1 MMLIDRFLSD
11 EQDPKA
17 VEKVL
22 GKLND
27 MLTTNEELIYLAV
40 QKKPAV
46 NLLPDCIAVSTKRI
60 FYCEPAN
67 FGITMNF
74 KDISWKSIKEVSFKE
89 ELFGSKFICVPQ
101 HGENIITE
109 YIPKVQ
115 ARKLYQAAYEQLEGF
130 KEQQLAAEADRRAQQ
145 PGAASDRHSSATD
158 IPFIDIT
165 PSPAA
170 DYPSKNTGRPDT
182 DMGTADAASTSGSLF
197 NPASPDVAAGYKSP
211 FPPAAPAGAAE
222 ASGYDPSAAKLPPY
236 VSGGSASASAPVEEP
251 EDETTLKLR
260 KLKTL
265 YDKQL
270 ITLEEYEAKKAD
282 ILDSF

>member
-1 MMLIDRFLSD
+1 MILIDRFLSD

-27 MLTTNEELIYLAV
+27 MLTSNEELIYMAV

-46 NLLPDCIAVSTKRI
+46 NLLPDCIAVSNKRI
-60 FYCEPAN
+60 FYCEPGN

-89 ELFGSKFICVPQ
+89 ELFGSKFICVPL

-115 ARKLYQAAYEQLEGF
+115 ARKLYQAAYEQLESF
-130 KEQQLAAEADRRAQQ
+130 KEQQRQLDLEERR
-145 PGAASDRHSSATD
+145 S
-158 IPFIDIT
+158 
-165 PSPAA
+165 
-170 DYPSKNTGRPDT
+170 
-182 DMGTADAASTSGSLF
+182 STSPVTVNTL
-197 NPASPDVAAGYKSP
+197 PAPDPVEEEEPQTFFSP
-211 FPPAAPAGAAE
+211 PPAAPAI
-222 ASGYDPSAAKLPPY
+222 L
-236 VSGGSASASAPVEEP
+236 VEEP

-260 KLKTL
+260 KLKSL
-265 YDKQL
+265 YDKHL
-270 ITLEEYEAKKAD
+270 ITQEEYEAKKAD
-282 ILDSF
+282 ILDSL

>member
-1 MMLIDRFLSD
+1 MILIDRFLSD

-27 MLTTNEELIYLAV
+27 MLTSNEELIYMAV

-46 NLLPDCIAVSTKRI
+46 NLLPDCIAVSNKRI
-60 FYCEPAN
+60 FYCEPGN

-89 ELFGSKFICVPQ
+89 EIFGSKFICVPL

-115 ARKLYQAAYEQLEGF
+115 ARKLYQAAYEQLEAF
-130 KEQQLAAEADRRAQQ
+130 KEQQRQAELEDRRSSTSPVTVNTAAAEL
-145 PGAASDRHSSATD
+145 
-158 IPFIDIT
+158 
-165 PSPAA
+165 PAA
-170 DYPSKNTGRPDT
+170 DETPK
-182 DMGTADAASTSGSLF
+182 AFFAQ
-197 NPASPDVAAGYKSP
+197 
-211 FPPAAPAGAAE
+211 
-222 ASGYDPSAAKLPPY
+222 PSAP
-236 VSGGSASASAPVEEP
+236 APVEEP

-260 KLKTL
+260 KLKGL
-265 YDKQL
+265 YDKHL
-270 ITLEEYEAKKAD
+270 ITQEEYEAKKAD
-282 ILDSF
+282 ILDSL

>member
-1 MMLIDRFLSD
+1 MMLIDRFLNE
-11 EQDPKA
+11 EQDPKT

-22 GKLND
+22 AKLND
-27 MLTTNEELIYLAV
+27 LLSSNEELIYMAV

-46 NLLPDCIAVSTKRI
+46 NLLPDCIAVSNKRL

-101 HGENIITE
+101 QGENIVTE

-115 ARKLYQAAYEQLEGF
+115 ARKLYQATQEQLDLY
-130 KEQQLAAEADRRAQQ
+130 KAEIYRIEKDEK
-145 PGAASDRHSSATD
+145 HLTD
-158 IPFIDIT
+158 NFT
-165 PSPAA
+165 
-170 DYPSKNTGRPDT
+170 
-182 DMGTADAASTSGSLF
+182 F
-197 NPASPDVAAGYKSP
+197 VE
-211 FPPAAPAGAAE
+211 E
-222 ASGYDPSAAKLPPY
+222 ASEIK
-236 VSGGSASASAPVEEP
+236 PVQIETVTQQAQPVLEEA
-251 EDETTLKLR
+251 EDEMTLKLR

-265 YDKQL
+265 FDKQL
-270 ITLEEYEAKKAD
+270 ITQEEYEAKKAS

>member
-1 MMLIDRFLSD
+1 MLIDRFLNE
-11 EQDPKA
+11 EQDPKS
-17 VEKVL
+17 VEKVV

-27 MLTTNEELIYLAV
+27 LLSNNEELIYIAV

-46 NLLPDCIAVSTKRI
+46 NLMPDCIALSNKRI

-101 HGENIITE
+101 HGENIVTE

-115 ARKLYQAAYEQLEGF
+115 ARKLYQAAKEQLDLYQE
-130 KEQQLAAEADRRAQQ
+130 ELRRMEREEKQ
-145 PGAASDRHSSATD
+145 PVERFTYVEEEPLEIQS
-158 IPFIDIT
+158 PIT
-165 PSPAA
+165 
-170 DYPSKNTGRPDT
+170 
-182 DMGTADAASTSGSLF
+182 
-197 NPASPDVAAGYKSP
+197 
-211 FPPAAPAGAAE
+211 E
-222 ASGYDPSAAKLPPY
+222 ILPEPQ
-236 VSGGSASASAPVEEP
+236 PVLLEEP

-265 YDKQL
+265 FDKQL
-270 ITLEEYEAKKAD
+270 ITLEEYEAKKAS
-282 ILDSF
+282 ILESF

>member
-1 MMLIDRFLSD
+1 MNLIDRFLSD

-40 QKKPAV
+40 QKRPAV
-46 NLLPDCIAVSTKRI
+46 NLLPDCIAVSNKRI
-60 FYCEPAN
+60 FYCVPAN

-130 KEQQLAAEADRRAQQ
+130 KEQQHQAEADERRAAQ
-145 PGAASDRHSSATD
+145 
-158 IPFIDIT
+158 
-165 PSPAA
+165 
-170 DYPSKNTGRPDT
+170 
-182 DMGTADAASTSGSLF
+182 
-197 NPASPDVAAGYKSP
+197 
-211 FPPAAPAGAAE
+211 PAAPVATIEIPVQEITAVETPVAA
-222 ASGYDPSAAKLPPY
+222 YTPHIP
-236 VSGGSASASAPVEEP
+236 APVEEQ

-270 ITLEEYEAKKAD
+270 ITQDEYEAKKAD

>member
-1 MMLIDRFLSD
+1 MMIPDKFLID

-22 GKLND
+22 GKLTD
-27 MLTTNEELIYLAV
+27 MLSSNEELIYLAV
-40 QKKPAV
+40 QKRPAV
-46 NLLPDCIAVSTKRI
+46 NLLPDCIAVSNKRI

-101 HGENIITE
+101 HGENIVTE

-115 ARKLYQAAYEQLEGF
+115 ARKLYQASYEQLENYRDAQ
-130 KEQQLAAEADRRAQQ
+130 EQVQAEEKRLA
-145 PGAASDRHSSATD
+145 
-158 IPFIDIT
+158 
-165 PSPAA
+165 
-170 DYPSKNTGRPDT
+170 
-182 DMGTADAASTSGSLF
+182 SGSDAGPIF
-197 NPASPDVAAGYKSP
+197 NGTIEIEEARVVETVEDVELAVPIVPQASVVG
-211 FPPAAPAGAAE
+211 
-222 ASGYDPSAAKLPPY
+222 
-236 VSGGSASASAPVEEP
+236 EP

-270 ITLEEYEAKKAD
+270 ITQEEYEAKKASV
-282 ILDSF
+282 LDSF

>member
-1 MMLIDRFLSD
+1 MILIDRFLSD

-27 MLTTNEELIYLAV
+27 MLTTSEELIYMAV

-46 NLLPDCIAVSTKRI
+46 NLLPDCIAVSNKRI
-60 FYCEPAN
+60 FYCEPGN

-89 ELFGSKFICVPQ
+89 ELFGSKFICVPL

-115 ARKLYQAAYEQLEGF
+115 ARKLYQAAYEQLESF
-130 KEQQLAAEADRRAQQ
+130 KEQSRLKDLEERRST
-145 PGAASDRHSSATD
+145 ASPVTVNAVSNE
-158 IPFIDIT
+158 
-165 PSPAA
+165 PAA
-170 DYPSKNTGRPDT
+170 VEEIQAFAPPI
-182 DMGTADAASTSGSLF
+182 
-197 NPASPDVAAGYKSP
+197 
-211 FPPAAPAGAAE
+211 PPAPEYTPAPMPE
-222 ASGYDPSAAKLPPY
+222 
-236 VSGGSASASAPVEEP
+236 VHVEEP

-265 YDKQL
+265 YDKHL
-270 ITLEEYEAKKAD
+270 ITQEEYEAKKAD
-282 ILDSF
+282 ILDSL

>member
-1 MMLIDRFLSD
+1 MILIDRFLSD

-46 NLLPDCIAVSTKRI
+46 NLLPDCIAVSNKRI

-115 ARKLYQAAYEQLEGF
+115 ARKLYQAAYEQLEGY
-130 KEQQLAAEADRRAQQ
+130 KEQQLLAEQEERRAQQ
-145 PGAASDRHSSATD
+145 PVATIE
-158 IPFIDIT
+158 IPVQEII
-165 PSPAA
+165 PEELPAA
-170 DYPSKNTGRPDT
+170 AT
-182 DMGTADAASTSGSLF
+182 F
-197 NPASPDVAAGYKSP
+197 V
-211 FPPAAPAGAAE
+211 PP
-222 ASGYDPSAAKLPPY
+222 
-236 VSGGSASASAPVEEP
+236 APVEEQ

-270 ITLEEYEAKKAD
+270 ITQEEYEAKKAD

>member
-1 MMLIDRFLSD
+1 MIIPDKFLYD

-22 GKLND
+22 GKLTD
-27 MLTTNEELIYLAV
+27 MLSSNEELLYLAV
-40 QKKPAV
+40 QKRPAV
-46 NLLPDCIAVSTKRI
+46 NLLPDCIAVSNKRI
-60 FYCEPAN
+60 FYCQPAN

-101 HGENIITE
+101 HGENIVTE

-115 ARKLYQAAYEQLEGF
+115 ARKLYQAAYEQLENY
-130 KEQQLAAEADRRAQQ
+130 KELQNQQLQEEKKY
-145 PGAASDRHSSATD
+145 TE
-158 IPFIDIT
+158 I
-165 PSPAA
+165 
-170 DYPSKNTGRPDT
+170 
-182 DMGTADAASTSGSLF
+182 
-197 NPASPDVAAGYKSP
+197 PASEPVFNSNLEIEEAQILDVPEVATP
-211 FPPAAPAGAAE
+211 VIPVQE
-222 ASGYDPSAAKLPPY
+222 
-236 VSGGSASASAPVEEP
+236 PVEEA

-260 KLKTL
+260 KLKSL

-270 ITLEEYEAKKAD
+270 ITQEEYEAKKAT

>member
-1 MMLIDRFLSD
+1 MILIDRFLSD

-27 MLTTNEELIYLAV
+27 ILTSNEELIYLAV

-46 NLLPDCIAVSTKRI
+46 NLLPDCIAVSNKRI

-67 FGITMNF
+67 FGITMKF
-74 KDISWKSIKEVSFKE
+74 TDISWKSIKEVSFKE

-101 HGENIITE
+101 QGENIITE
-109 YIPKVQ
+109 YIPKTQ
-115 ARKLYQAAYEQLEGF
+115 ARKLYQAAYEQLENF
-130 KEQQLAAEADRRAQQ
+130 KEEQRKSDIEDKRAAVSPVTVNAQPQGIADFSHIEEAVVV
-145 PGAASDRHSSATD
+145 
-158 IPFIDIT
+158 
-165 PSPAA
+165 
-170 DYPSKNTGRPDT
+170 PD
-182 DMGTADAASTSGSLF
+182 
-197 NPASPDVAAGYKSP
+197 PVPV
-211 FPPAAPAGAAE
+211 
-222 ASGYDPSAAKLPPY
+222 
-236 VSGGSASASAPVEEP
+236 VHVEEP

-270 ITLEEYEAKKAD
+270 ITQEEYEAKKAS